1 MTSTVTASKRTGVR
15 ILAVALAAAAFA
27 VAGCGGASSTP
38 AATVAATSAPTSVST
53 AVSTATSTAASTAA
67 ASEVSSEAPKA
78 TASAT
83 LPANVSEYGFVVA
96 AAEVSIKTEKVPEGS
111 DLQSE
116 IDTLFTDNPPLTDEL
131 DRAKVDAAVVKFI
144 GADKAAALT
153 SGDAI
158 FGAIWD
164 AAKKLEIDASF
175 ELSEIW
181 AYGKANVPGWE
192 AKLDA
197 EYEK

>member
-27 VAGCGGASSTP
+27 VAGCSGASSTP
-38 AATVAATSAPTSVST
+38 AATVAATSAPTAAAT
-53 AVSTATSTAASTAA
+53 AASTATSTAT
-67 ASEVSSEAPKA
+67 SEASA
-78 TASAT
+78 SASASAT

-96 AAEVSIKTEKVPEGS
+96 AAELSIKTDVVPEGS
-111 DLQSE
+111 DLQGE
-116 IDTLFTDNPPLTDEL
+116 IDTLFTDNPTLTDEL
-131 DRAKVDAAVVKFI
+131 DKAKVDAAVVKFI

-164 AAKKLEIDASF
+164 AAKKLKIDASF

-197 EYEK
+197 QYEK

>member
-27 VAGCGGASSTP
+27 VAGCSGASSTP
-38 AATVAATSAPTSVST
+38 AATVAATSAPTAAAT
-53 AVSTATSTAASTAA
+53 AASTATSTAT
-67 ASEVSSEAPKA
+67 SEASA
-78 TASAT
+78 SASAT

-96 AAEVSIKTEKVPEGS
+96 AAELSIKTDVVPEGS
-111 DLQSE
+111 DLQGE
-116 IDTLFTDNPPLTDEL
+116 IDTLFTDNPTLTDEL
-131 DRAKVDAAVVKFI
+131 DKAKVDAAVVKFI

-153 SGDAI
+153 SGDAV

-164 AAKKLEIDASF
+164 AAKKLKIDASF

-197 EYEK
+197 QYEK